1 MFSITG
7 TNVCSSEKVFY
18 RIIVT
23 ARKEAYEFF
32 IMIILSQN
40 KNNGRLLSKAKV
52 KAQTFKPWIG
62 NYLLKL

>member
-40 KNNGRLLSKAKV
+40 KNNGRYC
-52 KAQTFKPWIG
+52 QRQ
-62 NYLLKL
+62 KLRHRPINHGLATTY